1 MDTDSFYLAIFGDS
15 LDEIAN
21 LGMEQVCKTCKN
33 KQLTPDEFSERTSGL
48 FKPESVA
55 TRGLW
60 ITAKCYFVQN
70 EAGKIKYSCK
80 GVSKK

>member
-33 KQLTPDEFSERTSGL
+33 K
-48 FKPESVA
+48 
-55 TRGLW
+55 
-60 ITAKCYFVQN
+60 
-70 EAGKIKYSCK
+70 
-80 GVSKK
+80 